1 VTAPVRASWLDHPA
15 IAAHYRDR
23 SRVQG
28 VRWERWVA
36 SALGGAPAASL
47 ELRCGTG
54 DQSLFVY
61 EQGWARRV
69 DGLDA
74 DEDRIDT
81 AETRRRSVGA
91 PGAFRVGDVNAVALD
106 RDAYDL
112 VFACHGFHHFFALEH
127 VLDQVH
133 TTLKP
138 RGIFVIEGYVGPT
151 RFQWTSTQIALVR
164 ILLSMMPERLRTFP
178 WGAVKTQEGR
188 PNRSDLAAAAGFEAI
203 RSAEI
208 LPLVAQRFDVLVTQ
222 PIGGTLQ
229 HLLYNGIMHNFGD
242 DDAEARRHLD
252 GIMQLEDVLVDD
264 GLLPSDFVVLIAHRR

>member
-1 VTAPVRASWLDHPA
+1 MTPPPRASWLDHPA
-15 IAAHYRDR
+15 IAAHYGNR
-23 SRVQG
+23 SRIDG
-28 VRWERWVA
+28 VRWERWVV
-36 SALGGAPAASL
+36 SALGAPPAASL

-54 DQSLFVY
+54 DRSLFVY
-61 EQGWARRV
+61 EHGWSRRL

-74 DEDRIDT
+74 DEDRIDV
-81 AETRRRSVGA
+81 AETRRKAVGA
-91 PGAFRVGDVNAVALD
+91 PGAFRIGDVNTISLD

-127 VLDQVH
+127 ILDQVH
-133 TTLKP
+133 ATLRP
-138 RGIFVIEGYVGPT
+138 RGLFVIEGYVGPS

-164 ILLSMMPERLRTFP
+164 SLLSLMPDRLRTFP

-208 LPLVAQRFDVLVTQ
+208 LPLVAERFEVLATQ

-242 DDAEARRHLD
+242 DDAEARRYID
-252 GIMQLEDVLVDD
+252 AIMQMEDVLVDD
-264 GLLPSDFVVLIAHRR
+264 GLLPGDFVVLIARRR